1 MTKSASAVFKEM
13 KKKAGDKRVPGKAT
27 TQSVLDLTNKVG
39 SSQQQKSLRQLEKA
53 VANSAQTNRGNDEEE
68 EQPEERKEEE
78 ERQLFL
84 ENLLN
89 EWRGQDYWKNL
100 AQLVGHPY
108 EKEQCEVPD
117 RPADGHLD
125 LGLAQYKLYVSKGE
139 ETKKGCEHDC
149 KLSHAE
155 HRHLKSFAEKRK
167 QEPFPPLANND
178 FKSAKALFGCN
189 YEVGPRTDPKRLEK
203 AITDLLDVRSNKKTK
218 NARLSLEGNWT
229 EETGFEKGVDLKV
242 LRQLLTRW
250 EAQSRLLDEPWPF
263 KDNELCMEN
272 LWRAHR
278 AETDVVEL
286 LLKRNSPLEK
296 LTQDQVSVWWPIV
309 GEKTANVTFKPA
321 HKRHKDLKVLLCNF
335 PNSHK
340 ASTAAEEP

>member
-1 MTKSASAVFKEM
+1 M
-13 KKKAGDKRVPGKAT
+13 
-27 TQSVLDLTNKVG
+27 
-39 SSQQQKSLRQLEKA
+39 
-53 VANSAQTNRGNDEEE
+53 
-68 EQPEERKEEE
+68 
-78 ERQLFL
+78 
-84 ENLLN
+84 
-89 EWRGQDYWKNL
+89 
-100 AQLVGHPY
+100 
-108 EKEQCEVPD
+108 
-117 RPADGHLD
+117 D

-335 PNSHK
+335 PTQLQTLNGRKK
-340 ASTAAEEP
+340 AVVNGFRAKLTEVLNPLVLKKLALALTSVLQELDKEFNTEDGKKNEWLEHAKAQVRG